1 MKKTTLVIMAAGLG
15 SRFGEGLKQ
24 LAKVGPGGEII
35 LDYSIHDALEAGFN
49 KIVFIIRKDIEA
61 EFGEQFTGTTKGEAA
76 DYIDKWL
83 KTARQDIDRSINW
96 DAESRFG

>member
-1 MKKTTLVIMAAGLG
+1 MNWRSDKPTY
-15 SRFGEGLKQ
+15 KQ
-24 LAKVGPGGEII
+24 LNLI
-35 LDYSIHDALEAGFN
+35 
-49 KIVFIIRKDIEA
+49 KDIED

-83 KTARQDIDRSINW
+83 QVARQDIDRSVNW

>member
-1 MKKTTLVIMAAGLG
+1 MSWKNDKPTC
-15 SRFGEGLKQ
+15 RQLK
-24 LAKVGPGGEII
+24 LI
-35 LDYSIHDALEAGFN
+35 
-49 KIVFIIRKDIEA
+49 KDIEA

-83 KTARQDIDRSINW
+83 KTAKQDINRSINW